1 MSASK
6 IIGARALLIDAE
18 TEQAKQFY
26 LHVGEFEESP
36 LNPLQLC
43 LLMKDLRRALKDAG
57 VEVE

>member
-1 MSASK
+1 
-6 IIGARALLIDAE
+6 
-18 TEQAKQFY
+18 
-26 LHVGEFEESP
+26 